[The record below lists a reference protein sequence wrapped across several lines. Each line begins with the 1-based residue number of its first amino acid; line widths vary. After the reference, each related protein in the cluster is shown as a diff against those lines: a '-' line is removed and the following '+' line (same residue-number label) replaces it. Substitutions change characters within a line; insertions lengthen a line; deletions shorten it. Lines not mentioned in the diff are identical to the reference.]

1 MARSKSVADILSLP
15 KFKQQV
21 LVQSEDLRRKRL
33 YEGAPTAE
41 GHLADMHDA
50 TNDWPGHER
59 YQPPH
64 SKLVGDRR
72 HGIKPRTFITILQTR
87 PKLETRE
94 NRLIDA

>member
-33 YEGAPTAE
+33 YEGTLTAE

-50 TNDWPGHER
+50 TNDWP
-59 YQPPH
+59 
-64 SKLVGDRR
+64 
-72 HGIKPRTFITILQTR
+72 
-87 PKLETRE
+87 
-94 NRLIDA
+94 